1 MLVWRNSCAIMKQ
14 QKPKTS
20 KDKKEKKEAT
30 SQPPSSAFTMRADG
44 KLPTIMFD
52 VELSPATLADR
63 NYVNPTRRKCRVMLS
78 TGAVRSQLSRRLI
91 EELELEAIVKE
102 VDKKQQLFYSLDVY
116 LPNRVRM
123 AKVEMTEINQ
133 ALPHADIECIIGM
146 DIISLG
152 DCSMSHSDGNTF
164 FSFRVPSLGG
174 VDYVAQANESKASP
188 RATTMVRRNQM
199 CPCGSGKKYK
209 NCCGRLV

>member
-1 MLVWRNSCAIMKQ
+1 MKA
-14 QKPKTS
+14 QKPRS
-20 KDKKEKKEAT
+20 NKEKKETEGEAK
-30 SQPPSSAFTMRADG
+30 SSSFTVRADG

-52 VELSPATLADR
+52 VEISPATLSER
-63 NYVNPTRRKCRVMLS
+63 NYLNPNKRKCRVMWS
-78 TGAVRSQLSRRLI
+78 TGAARSQLSRELI

-102 VDKKQQLFYSLDVY
+102 ENDKQQLFYSLDVY
-116 LPNRVRM
+116 LPNKVRM

-133 ALPHADIECIIGM
+133 ALPHPDIECIIGM

-152 DCSMSHSDGNTF
+152 DCSVSHSDGNTF

-174 VDYVAQANESKASP
+174 IDYVELSNKEKVSP
-188 RATTMVRRNQM
+188 RSPTMVRRNQM

>member
-1 MLVWRNSCAIMKQ
+1 MKA
-14 QKPKTS
+14 QKDKS
-20 KDKKEKKEAT
+20 KKDKKETKEEAK
-30 SQPPSSAFTMRADG
+30 SSSFTVRADG

-52 VELSPATLADR
+52 VEISPATLTER
-63 NYVNPTRRKCRVMLS
+63 NYLNPNRRKCRVMWS
-78 TGAVRSQLSRRLI
+78 TGAVHSQLSRKLI
-91 EELELEAIVKE
+91 EELDLEAIVKE
-102 VDKKQQLFYSLDVY
+102 ENDKQQLFYCLDVY
-116 LPNRVRM
+116 LPNKVRM

-133 ALPHADIECIIGM
+133 TLPHPDVECIIGM

-152 DCSMSHSDGNTF
+152 DCSVSHSDGNTF

-174 VDYVAQANESKASP
+174 TDYVKLSNKEKTSERSP
-188 RATTMVRRNQM
+188 TMVRRNQM

>member
-1 MLVWRNSCAIMKQ
+1 MQKQ
-14 QKPKTS
+14 KTKGNKPQASQKQEP
-20 KDKKEKKEAT
+20 
-30 SQPPSSAFTMRADG
+30 QSSSFTVRADG

-52 VELSPATLADR
+52 VELSPATLSDR
-63 NYVNPTRRKCRVMLS
+63 NYHSPIRRKCRVMWS

-91 EELELEAIVKE
+91 EELSLEAIVKE
-102 VDKKQQLFYSLDVY
+102 ERNKQQLFYVLDVY

-123 AKVEMTEINQ
+123 AKVEMTEISQ
-133 ALPHADIECIIGM
+133 PLPHPDIGCIIGM

-152 DCSMSHSDGNTF
+152 DCSLSHSDGNTF

-174 VDYVAQANESKASP
+174 IDYVEQANKKKTSP
-188 RATTMVRRNQM
+188 RSPTMVRRNQM
-199 CPCGSGKKYK
+199 CPCGSGKRYK